1 MTAFMD
7 IGSSTP
13 ILATMIG
20 LAVGI
25 DYALFILARYRGEL
39 QHTEDR
45 EEAVGIAVGTAG
57 SAVVFAGLTVLI
69 ALSAL
74 AVVNIPFLT
83 AMGLAAAGTVLIAV
97 LVALTLLPAILG
109 LFKSKAFGGQ
119 VRTYE
124 REARGRRQD
133 HQQRRPLGPAR
144 RPRADCR
151 SSSSSCRPRRVGDP
165 VAASTSPSRATAPRR
180 PTPLSVRRPT

>member
-1 MTAFMD
+1 MTGITAMTAFMD

-39 QHTEDR
+39 AAHR
-45 EEAVGIAVGTAG
+45 RPRGGVGIAVGTAG

-74 AVVNIPFLT
+74 AVVSIPFLT

-119 VRTYE
+119 VRKYHPK
-124 REARGRRQD
+124 READGTILNNGVRWAASSA
-133 HQQRRPLGPAR
+133 AR
-144 RPRADCR
+144 RSR
-151 SSSSSCRPRRVGDP
+151 S
-165 VAASTSPSRATAPRR
+165 
-180 PTPLSVRRPT
+180 